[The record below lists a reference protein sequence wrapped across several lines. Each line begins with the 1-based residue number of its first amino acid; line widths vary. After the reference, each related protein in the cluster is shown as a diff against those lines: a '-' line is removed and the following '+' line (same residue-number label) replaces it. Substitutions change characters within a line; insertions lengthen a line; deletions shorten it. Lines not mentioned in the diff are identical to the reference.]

1 MKMITLRTVL
11 AALLMVFPAA
21 VLQAQDPGKEVIGKV
36 RTELL
41 FGTNGS
47 VKSLGSGVVE
57 LSPVEKQRLRK
68 VSKLGSVENFV
79 KLGSVEQDIL
89 KGYKSWA
96 QPIRNS
102 EALMVTFQP
111 QAAIKEARRLRLDV
125 EYWQKSKMALRWD
138 RVSEVGKRVYLVGP
152 KWRDGNL
159 IITVE
164 LVSLFDK

>member
-1 MKMITLRTVL
+1 MKTLRAFFLVSF
-11 AALLMVFPAA
+11 AAWASA
-21 VLQAQDPGKEVIGKV
+21 SAQDPALDEIGKV

-47 VKSLGSGVVE
+47 VAPLGSGVTQ
-57 LSPVEKQRLRK
+57 LSKAERVRLKK
-68 VSKLGSVENFV
+68 VPKLGTFKNFV
-79 KLGSVEQDIL
+79 KLGSVEQAVL

-96 QPIRNS
+96 QPIKNS
-102 EALMVTFQP
+102 EAIMVTFQP
-111 QAAIKEARRLRLDV
+111 QATIKEEKKLRLDV

-138 RVSEVGKRVYLVGP
+138 RVFEVGKRVYLIGP

-164 LVSLFDK
+164 LLSLKSK

>member
-1 MKMITLRTVL
+1 MKTLRAVL
-11 AALLMVFPAA
+11 LVSFAALATA
-21 VLQAQDPGKEVIGKV
+21 GAEDPGLEKIGKV

-41 FGTNGS
+41 FGTNGT
-47 VKSLGSGVVE
+47 VASLGDGVAQ
-57 LSPVEKQRLRK
+57 LPQAEKNRLKK
-68 VSKLGSVENFV
+68 VSKLGKFKKFV
-79 KLGSVEQDIL
+79 KLGSVEQAVL

-96 QPIRNS
+96 QPIKNS

-111 QAAIKEARRLRLDV
+111 QAEIKEDKKLRLDV

-138 RVSEVGKRVYLVGP
+138 RVFEVGKRVYLIGP

-164 LVSLFDK
+164 LVSLKSK

>member
-1 MKMITLRTVL
+1 MLRIFLFLSLVL
-11 AALLMVFPAA
+11 PEVAG
-21 VLQAQDPGKEVIGKV
+21 AQDPGKEVIGQV
-36 RTELL
+36 RTEVL

-47 VKSLGSGVVE
+47 VSSLGEHVVAISASE
-57 LSPVEKQRLRK
+57 ITWLQKVAKLESYRK
-68 VSKLGSVENFV
+68 FV
-79 KLGSVEQDIL
+79 KLGSVEQNIL

-102 EALMVTFQP
+102 DALMVTFQP
-111 QAAIKEARRLRLDV
+111 QASIKESSKLRLDV

-138 RVSEVGKRVYLVGP
+138 RVFEVGKRVYLVGP

-164 LVSLFDK
+164 LVSLVKK

>member
-1 MKMITLRTVL
+1 MKMLRTVL
-11 AALLMVFPAA
+11 PALVTLFAA
-21 VLQAQDPGKEVIGKV
+21 VAQAQDPGKEVIGKV

-47 VKSLGSGVVE
+47 LASLGSGVTG
-57 LSPVEKQRLRK
+57 LSPAEKTRLRK
-68 VSKLGSVENFV
+68 VDKLGSMENFV

-102 EALMVTFQP
+102 EALMVTFQA
-111 QAAIKEARRLRLDV
+111 QAAIKESRRLRLDV

-138 RVSEVGKRVYLVGP
+138 RVFEVGKRVYLVGP

-164 LVSLFDK
+164 LVSLVDK

>member
-1 MKMITLRTVL
+1 MKILRLVL
-11 AALLMVFPAA
+11 SIMLAMFA
-21 VLQAQDPGKEVIGKV
+21 VVAHAQDPGTEVIGKV

-41 FGTNGS
+41 FGTNGP
-47 VKSLGSGVVE
+47 VTSLGSGVTE
-57 LSPVEKQRLRK
+57 LSPAEETRLRK
-68 VSKLGSVENFV
+68 VSKLGALKNFV

-102 EALMVTFQP
+102 QALMVTFQP
-111 QAAIKEARRLRLDV
+111 QAAIKESRRLRLDV

-138 RVSEVGKRVYLVGP
+138 RVFEVGKRVYLVGP

-164 LVSLFDK
+164 LVSLVDK

>member
-1 MKMITLRTVL
+1 MRILAIICLALTGL
-11 AALLMVFPAA
+11 AA
-21 VLQAQDPGKEVIGKV
+21 AQDPGKEVIGKV
-36 RTELL
+36 RTGVL
-41 FGTNGS
+41 FGTNEALAPLGES
-47 VKSLGSGVVE
+47 VVALGAKE
-57 LSPVEKQRLRK
+57 AEKLKK
-68 VSKLGSVENFV
+68 VAKLEQYESFV

-138 RVSEVGKRVYLVGP
+138 RVFEVGKRVYLVGP

>member
-1 MKMITLRTVL
+1 MKILRLVL
-11 AALLMVFPAA
+11 PIMLAVSAA
-21 VLQAQDPGKEVIGKV
+21 VAHAQDPGKEVIGKV

-41 FGTNGS
+41 FGTNGP
-47 VKSLGSGVVE
+47 VTSLGSGVTE
-57 LSPVEKQRLRK
+57 LSPVEETRLRK
-68 VSKLGSVENFV
+68 VSKLVTLKNFV

-102 EALMVTFQP
+102 QALMVTFQP
-111 QAAIKEARRLRLDV
+111 QAAIKESRRLRLDV

-138 RVSEVGKRVYLVGP
+138 RVFEVGKRVYLVGP

-164 LVSLFDK
+164 LVSLVDK